1 MAGIPMNRSPII
13 SASNVSQTGFLIR
26 SPMILLQTERK
37 QAERIGAGETS
48 RKQVKFGDYLKKR
61 SANPG
66 YTFLQYLRDVG
77 GAIEE

>member
-1 MAGIPMNRSPII
+1 
-13 SASNVSQTGFLIR
+13 
-26 SPMILLQTERK
+26 MILLQTERK
-37 QAERIGAGETS
+37 QAKRIRAGETL